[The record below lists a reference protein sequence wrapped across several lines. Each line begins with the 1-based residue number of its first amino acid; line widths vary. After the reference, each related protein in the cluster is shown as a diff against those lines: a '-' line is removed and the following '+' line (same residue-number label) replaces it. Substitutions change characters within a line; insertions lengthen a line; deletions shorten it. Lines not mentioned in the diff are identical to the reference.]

1 MEHMYFDEFGFL
13 GWLEPKEYYAK
24 AWRFVGT
31 AEGDD
36 GERYDI
42 VEMDN
47 EYRYTN
53 I

>member
-1 MEHMYFDEFGFL
+1 MEPMYFTDFGTL
-13 GWLEPKEYYAK
+13 EWLKPQDYWKH